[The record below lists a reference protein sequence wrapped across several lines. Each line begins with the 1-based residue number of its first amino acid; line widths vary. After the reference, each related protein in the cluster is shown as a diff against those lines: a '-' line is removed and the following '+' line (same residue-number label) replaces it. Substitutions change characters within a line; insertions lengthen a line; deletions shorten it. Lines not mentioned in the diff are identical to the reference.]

1 MSLAV
6 EKAKEQ
12 LVKMGQAVMKAEM
25 VLGTWG
31 NLSCRVPRD
40 DVVVITPSGLEYDRL
55 HPRDMVVVDLDGGP
69 VEGHLRPSTE
79 LPMHLAVYHAR
90 PDVHAIIHTHSLYA
104 SALAVARRSI
114 PPILED
120 LVAVVGGAVPV
131 ADYAPSGSVQLA
143 EMAAAA
149 LAKVDAVLLAN
160 HGVVAVGRTLKDAF
174 QVARIVEKAAQ
185 VFTYAEIVGRPVSLN
200 EKEIET
206 LRTFYLESYGQAK
219 GDRE

>member
-160 HGVVAVGRTLKDAF
+160 HGVVAVGRSLKDAF

-185 VFTYAEIVGRPVSLN
+185 VFTYAEIVGRPVWLN

>member
-40 DVVVITPSGLEYDRL
+40 DVVVITPSGLEYERL
-55 HPRDMVVVDLDGGP
+55 HARDMVVVDLDGGP

-90 PDVHAIIHTHSLYA
+90 PDVHAVIHTHSLYA
-104 SALAVARRSI
+104 SGLAVARRSI

-143 EMAAAA
+143 EITAAA
-149 LAKVDAVLLAN
+149 LAEVDAVLLAN

-185 VFTYAEIVGRPVSLN
+185 VLTYAEIVGRPVSLN